1 MLLFNYFTK
10 GIQDGAENPAIKT
23 AIVEIWLVES
33 TLDENLIESNNLHQV
48 EKLFEINRMKFIMDC
63 KVD

>member
-10 GIQDGAENPAIKT
+10 DIQDGAENPTIKT

-33 TLDENLIESNNLHQV
+33 TLDENLIESNNLDQV